1 MLSQSFAGQRQPMA
15 DGADRQGTVA
25 HGLATRAIPKLP
37 TYRPYAEAL
46 AAGEPA
52 ISADAKKDKKE
63 VRRPPLIAR
72 LAYAIN
78 E

>member
-1 MLSQSFAGQRQPMA
+1 MVQTDKERSRTGLPPEQSQNCQRI
-15 DGADRQGTVA
+15 DRMQ
-25 HGLATRAIPKLP
+25 
-37 TYRPYAEAL
+37 EAL